1 VNFSQNSKLAYLF
14 VSVSS
19 FTMFRFFRARQ
30 ARSSLS
36 SHQFTQNLRA
46 ADCAVT
52 AGLPDRGQL
61 NIPLARTCAGDLIG
75 RDTIQHGRMLARQD
89 RWADLS
95 RHMRVAD
102 EARATAPDGTPIA
115 DLLAFGAR
123 SDVVLA
129 VEHAL
134 SDGTAL
140 SEYDLLGGISELE
153 DEMRAHPDD
162 PMIALVVALTHIDL
176 AWAWRGTATD
186 ATLPPL
192 HRSRCAAHF
201 DRAAALL
208 PMCRAAAPDSPLVA
222 AAGCALLAGQRKTDL
237 RVADEYERLIT
248 LDPHNQ
254 RHMRSMGTHLLP
266 RWFGSYEELEV
277 QALRNAA
284 RTQDVWGAGGY
295 TWVQFDAIALDEE
308 ACARLDVEYFL
319 EGLND
324 ILHRRQDQQTV
335 NMLSAYCAITIQNG
349 LGLNEQADLAR
360 SQIHEAANWLIRDHM
375 TELHPLIWAHAASG
389 FNNSVRINSAE
400 RFAARG
406 QRQALRA
413 IGDLFRE
420 ELRSGMDVTF
430 TPSGLRLSE
439 H

>member
-1 VNFSQNSKLAYLF
+1 MPS
-14 VSVSS
+14 
-19 FTMFRFFRARQ
+19 R
-30 ARSSLS
+30 
-36 SHQFTQNLRA
+36 QFTQDVRTD
-46 ADCAVT
+46 DCAAT
-52 AGLPDRGQL
+52 ASIPDKGQL
-61 NIPLARTCAGDLIG
+61 NIPLANTCAGDVIG
-75 RDTIQHGRMLARQD
+75 RDTIEQGRTLVRQD
-89 RWADLS
+89 RWAELS
-95 RHMRVAD
+95 RQMRVAD
-102 EARATAPDGTPIA
+102 KSRATAPDGMPVA

-134 SDGTAL
+134 SDGKAL

-153 DEMRAHPDD
+153 DEMRAQPND
-162 PMIALVVALTHIDL
+162 PMITLVVALAHIDL

-201 DRAAALL
+201 DRASALL
-208 PMCRAAAPDSPLVA
+208 PKCRKALPDSPVVA
-222 AAGCALLAGQRKTDL
+222 AASCALLAGQRKANI
-237 RVADEYERLIT
+237 RVADEYERLIS

-254 RHMRSMGTHLLP
+254 RHMRAMGSHLLP

-284 RTQDVWGAGGY
+284 RTQDIWGAGGY

-319 EGLND
+319 EGLHD
-324 ILHRRQDQQTV
+324 ILHRRPDQQTV

-349 LGLNEQADLAR
+349 LGLNDKADLVR
-360 SQIHEAANWLIRDHM
+360 SQIHEAAHWLIRDHM

-420 ELRSGMDVTF
+420 ELRSGIDVTF

-439 H
+439 N